1 MKAKSQ
7 KSRLPERRSRDS
19 ASSSQS
25 GDAGDCQQWW
35 SAKVRRD
42 CRFYVDTCDSLDVS
56 RNLNT
61 DLITKS
67 VLIGINNILWG
78 LRQKKRS
85 KAGGGK

>member
-7 KSRLPERRSRDS
+7 NSRLPERQSRDS

-42 CRFYVDTCDSLDVS
+42 CRV
-56 RNLNT
+56 
-61 DLITKS
+61 
-67 VLIGINNILWG
+67 
-78 LRQKKRS
+78 
-85 KAGGGK
+85 